1 MVTPRAAMGAPA
13 ACGEASL
20 SLADGGPGPLGQSSS
35 SDRRAWPASAAS
47 EHSEPLSSSD
57 IESSDISE
65 KRPESSAAVG
75 KRDDA
80 TVAADVTV
88 APSADSR
95 IHRLLIFTWRVPMLF

>member
-1 MVTPRAAMGAPA
+1 MVAPRAATGAP
-13 ACGEASL
+13 CGEASL
-20 SLADGGPGPLGQSSS
+20 SLADGGPGPGELGQSSS
-35 SDRRAWPASAAS
+35 SDSRAWPASAAS

-80 TVAADVTV
+80 TMAADVTV
-88 APSADSR
+88 APSAASR
-95 IHRLLIFTWRVPMLF
+95 IHRLLIFT